1 MMREL
6 HGIKG
11 LGYVVRII
19 LCQTLA
25 LASAFTFCLLLALSL
40 GHYVA
45 WPRWAGGLLLLVF
58 YASAAAWVGLLWEAL
73 AGNLFR
79 LDLVAVPT
87 AHRRILFPLLGACAL
102 AAALVSHLTLTPSLG
117 GDAGSAHTLVLAAAL
132 LVFAAALC
140 ASLWLLR
147 VVLRATRK
155 KRRRA
160 EELTRLLDSAREAA
174 GADGLRRIEE
184 FVRSESGRSQ
194 TPPPI
199 LIRGSVF
206 PGLSSRPWY
215 DASEFGWAKELEASY
230 EVVREEVLAATRKRQ
245 GFERYSYPGLGD
257 NDWESLM
264 FYRGGE
270 QVEENCARCPET
282 AALLRA
288 IPGSRRR
295 EAMVS
300 VLGPGARIP
309 PHRDSGNQLL
319 TCHFGLVVPPDCGL
333 RVGGD
338 ARTWQEGRCLIFD
351 TSYEHEAWNHSDRT
365 RIILLIDFWH
375 PELTEAERRF
385 LGKVEGLGYW

>member
-1 MMREL
+1 MREL
-6 HGIKG
+6 HGING
-11 LGYVVRII
+11 LRRVVRVII
-19 LCQTLA
+19 CQTLA
-25 LASAFTFCLLLALSL
+25 LASAFAFCLLLALGL
-40 GHYVA
+40 WGYVG
-45 WPRWAGGLLLLVF
+45 WPSRAGGLLLLVF
-58 YASAAAWVGLLWEAL
+58 YASAAVWVGLLWDAL
-73 AGNLFR
+73 AGSLFR
-79 LDLVAVPT
+79 LDLVAVPSVQ
-87 AHRRILFPLLGACAL
+87 RRFLFPLLGACAA
-102 AAALVSHLTLTPSLG
+102 AAALVSHLTLTRSVERA
-117 GDAGSAHTLVLAAAL
+117 AGAAVTWGLVAAL

-140 ASLWLLR
+140 VSLWLLR
-147 VVLRATRK
+147 VVVRAARK
-155 KRRRA
+155 KSRRA
-160 EELTRLLDSAREAA
+160 EGLTRLLGAAREEG
-174 GADGLRRIEE
+174 GADALRRVEE
-184 FVRSESGRSQ
+184 FVRLEGGR
-194 TPPPI
+194 TKATPPI

-215 DASEFGWAKELEASY
+215 DAAEFVWAKRLEASF
-230 EVVREEVLAATRKRQ
+230 EVVRDEVLAATSKRQ

-270 QVEENCARCPET
+270 EVEENCARCPET

-333 RVGGD
+333 RVGGE
-338 ARTWQEGRCLIFD
+338 ARTWREGECLVFD

-365 RIILLIDFWH
+365 RIILLVDFWH

-385 LGKVEGLGYW
+385 LDGVEGLGYW

>member
-1 MMREL
+1 MREL
-6 HGIKG
+6 HGING
-11 LGYVVRII
+11 LRYVVRVI

-40 GHYVA
+40 GDYIT
-45 WPRWAGGLLLLVF
+45 WPRWAGGILLLTF
-58 YASAAAWVGLLWEAL
+58 YASAAAWVGLLWDAL

-79 LDLVAVPT
+79 LDLVAIPA
-87 AHRRILFPLLGACAL
+87 AHRRTLFPLLGACAA
-102 AAALVSHLTLTPSLG
+102 AAALVSHFTLTPG
-117 GDAGSAHTLVLAAAL
+117 PGETAGAAQTLALALAA

-140 ASLWLLR
+140 VSLWLLR
-147 VVLRATRK
+147 AVLRATRK
-155 KRRRA
+155 KGRRA
-160 EELTRLLDSAREAA
+160 ESLTRLLDSAREEAA

-184 FVRSESGRSQ
+184 FVQLESGR
-194 TPPPI
+194 TRATPPI

-215 DASEFGWAKELEASY
+215 DASEFVWATQLEASY
-230 EVVREEVLAATRKRQ
+230 AVVRDEVLAATSRRQ

-319 TCHFGLVVPPDCGL
+319 TCHFGLVIPPDCGI

-338 ARTWQEGRCLIFD
+338 ARTWREGKCLIFD

-365 RIILLIDFWH
+365 RIILLVDFWH
-375 PELTEAERRF
+375 PELTEVERRF
-385 LGKVEGLGYW
+385 LDKIEGLGYW

>member
-1 MMREL
+1 M
-6 HGIKG
+6 
-11 LGYVVRII
+11 
-19 LCQTLA
+19 
-25 LASAFTFCLLLALSL
+25 
-40 GHYVA
+40 
-45 WPRWAGGLLLLVF
+45 
-58 YASAAAWVGLLWEAL
+58 
-73 AGNLFR
+73 
-79 LDLVAVPT
+79 
-87 AHRRILFPLLGACAL
+87 
-102 AAALVSHLTLTPSLG
+102 
-117 GDAGSAHTLVLAAAL
+117 
-132 LVFAAALC
+132 
-140 ASLWLLR
+140 
-147 VVLRATRK
+147 RK

-160 EELTRLLDSAREAA
+160 EGLTRLIDDAREGA
-174 GADGLRRIEE
+174 GADGLRRIEG
-184 FVRSESGRSQ
+184 FVQLESGRMKA
-194 TPPPI
+194 TPPI

-215 DASEFGWAKELEASY
+215 DASEFVWAKQLEASY
-230 EVVREEVLAATRKRQ
+230 EVVRDEVLAATSKRQ

-338 ARTWQEGRCLIFD
+338 ARTWQEGKCLIFD

-365 RIILLIDFWH
+365 RIILLVDFWH
-375 PELTEAERRF
+375 PELTEVERRF
-385 LGKVEGLGYW
+385 LDKIEGLGYW

>member
-1 MMREL
+1 MREL
-6 HGIKG
+6 YGING
-11 LGYVVRII
+11 LRYVVRVI

-25 LASAFTFCLLLALSL
+25 LAAAFTFCLLSALSL
-40 GHYVA
+40 WDDVT
-45 WPRWAGGLLLLVF
+45 WPRWAGSLLLLLF

-73 AGNLFR
+73 SGSLFR
-79 LDLVAVPT
+79 LDLVAVPS
-87 AHRRILFPLLGACAL
+87 AHRRILFPLLGACAT
-102 AAALVSHLTLTPSLG
+102 AAALVSHFTLARSPG
-117 GDAGSAHTLVLAAAL
+117 NAAGPAQTFALAAAL
-132 LVFAAALC
+132 SVFAAALGV
-140 ASLWLLR
+140 SLWLLW

-160 EELTRLLDSAREAA
+160 EGLPRLLDSAREEA

-184 FVRSESGRSQ
+184 FVRLEGGR
-194 TPPPI
+194 TDAAPPI
-199 LIRGSVF
+199 LIRGAVF

-215 DASEFGWAKELEASY
+215 DASEFVWARRLEASY
-230 EVVREEVLAATRKRQ
+230 EVVRDEVLAATRGRQ

-264 FYRGGE
+264 FYRRGE
-270 QVEENCARCPET
+270 AVEENCARCPET

-288 IPGSRRR
+288 IPGGRRR

-365 RIILLIDFWH
+365 RIILLVDFWH
-375 PELTEAERRF
+375 PELTEVERRF
-385 LGKVEGLGYW
+385 LDKIEGLGYW